1 MIELLTKPDE
11 LLHAAA
17 AVDAEA
23 DFDRAHQVFQEL
35 LDAADI
41 GMLQLPDDKAI
52 EQRVR
57 DAWARYECVLE
68 AERAF
73 DVLTSPD
80 PHETI
85 KKYDLLPRYRKFL
98 ATDKFLLEQCSVEN
112 GTPHL
117 LMIGS
122 GPLPITPYIFGKSAG
137 GFGYEVT
144 NVDASSEA
152 LAVGQQILGH
162 TGLEQRF
169 QHATGADVEVDPSIT
184 SVIIAA
190 LAGTNKTEKLAIIA
204 NVATQ
209 LRSGGRISV
218 RYGTGP
224 RRLFYPECVL
234 DDEECAA
241 YGLRRIGSFEPPR
254 DYMNAIGVYEKC

>member
-1 MIELLTKPDE
+1 MTELLTKPDG
-11 LLHAAA
+11 LLRDAAI
-17 AVDAEA
+17 VDARE
-23 DFDRAHQVFQEL
+23 DFDHAHLVFQEL
-35 LDAADI
+35 LEAADASR
-41 GMLQLPDDKAI
+41 LQLPDDAAV
-52 EQRVR
+52 EQRIR
-57 DAWARYECVLE
+57 DAWTRYECVLE

-73 DVLTSPD
+73 DVLAAPD
-80 PHETI
+80 PHEAI
-85 KKYDLLPRYRKFL
+85 KGYDLLPRYRKFL
-98 ATDKFLLEQCSVEN
+98 ATDKFLLEQCSAEDRP
-112 GTPHL
+112 PHL

-122 GPLPITPYIFGKSAG
+122 GPLPITSYVFGKSDG

-144 NVDASSEA
+144 NVDTSNEA
-152 LAVGQQILGH
+152 LAIGQQILGH
-162 TGLEQRF
+162 AGLEQRF
-169 QHATGADVEVDPSIT
+169 QHAPGADVKVDPSVT

-190 LAGTNKTEKLAIIA
+190 LAGSNKAEKLAIVA

-209 LRSGGRISV
+209 LQPGGRISV

-254 DYMNAIGVYEKC
+254 DYMNSIGVYEKC